1 LADGS
6 TASTPPGGPDLA
18 GQGGAA
24 GTGKGGAA
32 GSGRGGVAG
41 TGKGARSRPRVAGA
55 LRERTLA
62 SRLARAIE
70 QEIMRR
76 GWPVGEG
83 LGSEAQLMERY
94 QVGRSVFREAVRIL
108 ESRWVARPRP
118 GPGGGLV
125 VTAPDHEAVRD
136 ITRVYLDFVGSK
148 PEHVVAAWST
158 MEAAA
163 VRDLARSIDAAG
175 VKRLRDVLDQ
185 DRQPGRRPS
194 AGHAAFHLEIVRL
207 AGNPVVELFIR
218 VLADLVH
225 PPADHT
231 DPCVGCRQC
240 PAHGEIVDAI
250 ADGEVTLAQHR
261 VRACIQRH
269 AEVAAACPAAA
280 NPGADR

>member
-1 LADGS
+1 LKLADGS
-6 TASTPPGGPDLA
+6 TASTTPGKPDLA
-18 GQGGAA
+18 G
-24 GTGKGGAA
+24 K
-32 GSGRGGVAG
+32 GGVAG
-41 TGKGARSRPRVAGA
+41 TGRGARARPRVAGA

-76 GWPVGEG
+76 GWPIGEG

-136 ITRVYLDFVGSK
+136 ITRVYLDFVGGK
-148 PEHVVAAWST
+148 PEHIVQAWST

-175 VKRLRDVLDQ
+175 VKRLRDALDQ
-185 DRQPGRRPS
+185 DRQAGRRPY
-194 AGHAAFHLEIVRL
+194 GGPAAFHLEIARL
-207 AGNPVVELFIR
+207 AGNPVIELFIR
-218 VLADLVH
+218 VLIDLVH

-231 DPCVGCRQC
+231 DPCFGRWQH

-269 AEVAAACPAAA
+269 AEAAAACSTVA
-280 NPGADR
+280 NVGAEG